1 MWSKRWKSKYSR
13 KEIMPGSCPIQF
25 CSSSEVPLF
34 SSISPGALILLH
46 TVQSSTWL
54 LHNTLYQRTLGL
66 SPSPSSC
73 YGHYGDSVSLSGRQ
87 VWDIPQDRC
96 IGITPVFLSVWRT
109 SVMLYPDQKQLK
121 SNWSFSVYSVLML
134 AQWNAQVGCP
144 CVMAVSLTSWPNTRD
159 PCPSSGFNHCQSE
172 CCLAAA
178 HDCIAAAGKISRVL

>member
-1 MWSKRWKSKYSR
+1 
-13 KEIMPGSCPIQF
+13 MPGSCPIQF

-96 IGITPVFLSVWRT
+96 TGITPVFLSVWRT

-144 CVMAVSLTSWPNTRD
+144 CVMAVSLTSWPNTKY
-159 PCPSSGFNHCQSE
+159 PCPPSGLNHQLILPCSCTWLHCCSWEELQSP
-172 CCLAAA
+172 
-178 HDCIAAAGKISRVL
+178 VTV

>member
-1 MWSKRWKSKYSR
+1 MIKRRTKTSLSQAPHDCTAAAAGGAEASQEQKVTRHNSTCLKETSFCTFIMETNSMTYPLLNTGVRFELAYEWKRILLSKRWKSKYSR

-96 IGITPVFLSVWRT
+96 TGITPVF
-109 SVMLYPDQKQLK
+109 
-121 SNWSFSVYSVLML
+121 F
-134 AQWNAQVGCP
+134 
-144 CVMAVSLTSWPNTRD
+144 
-159 PCPSSGFNHCQSE
+159 
-172 CCLAAA
+172 
-178 HDCIAAAGKISRVL
+178 

>member
-1 MWSKRWKSKYSR
+1 
-13 KEIMPGSCPIQF
+13 MPGSCPIQF

-54 LHNTLYQRTLGL
+54 LHNPLYQRTLGL
-66 SPSPSSC
+66 SPSSWPNT
-73 YGHYGDSVSLSGRQ
+73 RN
-87 VWDIPQDRC
+87 PQDRC
-96 IGITPVFLSVWRT
+96 ICITLVFLSVWRT
-109 SVMLYPDQKQLK
+109 HVMLYPDKKQLK

-159 PCPSSGFNHCQSE
+159 PCPPSGLNHHQSE
-172 CCLAAA
+172 FCLAAA